1 MFELY
6 NEQDVEL
13 SKKWKSVIDTQ
24 DARPIA
30 EHDLGTRY
38 GMARMLENTAN
49 WLKTE
54 RGEGGMLFNEATP
67 TTVTANV
74 SKWDPIIL
82 SMVRRMGPTL
92 LGNQLVGVQPMN
104 SPQGL
109 VFALRPRYKNAAG
122 AEIHKTA
129 PKAHFTGLKSGGTAG
144 SAGSDTASDIETNP
158 LAVVTPGDPLGNAF
172 TTGTAM
178 DTATGE
184 GDIAAE
190 ISMTVDKVPVSAKTR
205 ALKASY
211 SLETAQDLA
220 SQHGISADALFTGLL
235 SDQLASETNYE
246 ILRTLYRIAVLGC
259 SDTATPGV
267 YDLDVDCDGRWLAEK
282 ARILAVRIINEASEI
297 MVATR
302 TGHGNFAVVDRKT
315 YNLLYSGGQISDLGP
330 SNNMFS
336 GSDPVVRDNNVGSG
350 MLMGTLRV
358 YRDDYATM
366 PGNTGFCL
374 IGYKGPSELDAG
386 AFYTPYVPV
395 WTVRVNDQDS
405 GQPRIFFKTR
415 YGLVQNPLTDTNGA
429 LTARSNAFYRI
440 FRIDSLDF

>member
-1 MFELY
+1 MFALY
-6 NEQDVEL
+6 NEQDIEL
-13 SKKWKSVIDTQ
+13 SKKWAKVINSP

-38 GMARMLENTAN
+38 GLARMLENTQKFLQTAR
-49 WLKTE
+49 E
-54 RGEGGMLFNEATP
+54 GEFMESTP

-74 SKWDPIIL
+74 AKWDPIIL

-109 VFALRPRYKNAAG
+109 VFALRPRFKNASG
-122 AEIHKTA
+122 AEIHKGA
-129 PKAHFTGLKSGGTAG
+129 PKAHFTGFKSDG
-144 SAGSDTASDIETNP
+144 SAGGVGADIATDIQTNP
-158 LAVVTPGDPLGNAF
+158 LAVAAPGDPLGNAF

-184 GDIAAE
+184 GDITSE
-190 ISMTVDKVPVSAKTR
+190 ISMTVDKVPVTAKTR
-205 ALKASY
+205 SCKASY

-220 SQHGISADALFTGLL
+220 SQHGLSADALFTGLL
-235 SDQLASETNYE
+235 SEQLAAETNYE

-259 SDTATPGV
+259 SDTTTPGV
-267 YDLDVDCDGRWLAEK
+267 YDLDVDCDGRWLGEK

-297 MVATR
+297 MAATR

-315 YNLLYSGGQISDLGP
+315 YNFLYSGGHISDLGP
-330 SNNMFS
+330 SNGMFT
-336 GSDPVVRDNNVGSG
+336 GSDPVVRDQNVGVG
-350 MLMGTLRV
+350 MLMGTLKI
-358 YRDDYATM
+358 YRDDYAQM
-366 PGNTGFCL
+366 AGNTGFVM
-374 IGYKGPSELDAG
+374 IGFKGGSELDAG
-386 AFYTPYVPV
+386 MFYTPYVPV

-429 LTARSNAFYRI
+429 LTARSNPFYRI
-440 FRIDSLDF
+440 FRVDSLDF